1 MRLELVSSFVSVAD
15 HLSFST
21 AAKELNVTPSTL
33 SRQVRELEQSLG
45 IQLLARTTRRVA
57 LTEAGQ
63 QFYGRCRTGLSE
75 IDRAEQVVTKL
86 GDVPQGLLRVSA
98 PITFGQAYIAPV
110 LAGYLEKYP
119 KVDIELNLNDG
130 FVDFFAD
137 RTDVAFR
144 VGDFT
149 NLKKGVEPIAPMER
163 ILVASPEYLNNYGMP
178 ETPADLEYHL
188 CLIHNVVS
196 PNNTWTFYK
205 AGNKEVIKV
214 DGKVYANNF
223 IPLREAAIGGKG
235 VALLATITVLEELKS
250 RKLIQVLRNWQ
261 VAPANVFATY
271 PPFDYIPP
279 KSSTF
284 VEYIRD
290 NFLQLDIEETI

>member
-1 MRLELVSSFVSVAD
+1 MRLELISSFVAVAD

-21 AAKELNVTPSTL
+21 AAKELNVTASTL
-33 SRQVRELEQSLG
+33 SRQIRVLESSLG

-86 GDVPQGLLRVSA
+86 GDIPQGLLRVSS
-98 PITFGQAYIAPV
+98 PVTFGQAYISPI

-130 FVDFFAD
+130 FVDFYTD
-137 RTDVAFR
+137 RVDVAFR

-149 NLKKGVEPIAPMER
+149 NMKKGIAPIAPIER
-163 ILVASPEYLNNYGMP
+163 MLVASPEYLNNYGMP
-178 ETPADLEYHL
+178 ETPSDLAYHL
-188 CLIHNVVS
+188 CLIHTTVS
-196 PNNTWTFYK
+196 PNSTWSFYK
-205 AGNKEVIKV
+205 AGNKEIIKV

-223 IPLREAAIGGKG
+223 IPLREAALGGKG
-235 VALLATITVLEELKS
+235 IALLASITVSEELKS
-250 RKLIQVLRNWQ
+250 RKLIQVLHNWD
-261 VAPANVFATY
+261 VEPANVFATF
-271 PPFDYIPP
+271 PPFDYTPP
-279 KSSTF
+279 KVSTF
-284 VEYIRD
+284 VDFIREKFKQKD
-290 NFLQLDIEETI
+290 TRIWE